1 MDSDANLKLE
11 NNPTLDLGKNGDVIE
26 ALAKY
31 LGFTKQLIESHSRRQ
46 DIVRARDL
54 IAYLLREYGDLSYP
68 AIGRLLGGRDHTTII
83 YSYNKTKAKIEK
95 NPELETELANL
106 IQEASLIKA
115 RKLRVEK
122 EIIPEIISAVKTA
135 NKQGTHSSTFREI
148 PERNAKVLGLWR
160 EGLTLQNIANL
171 YNLSRERV
179 RQIVLATI
187 QQMAV
192 NESVSKGIVMDS
204 DLLVEEEFKKRKK
217 SKESKEDIIPVPA
230 KEKRWSRY
238 YAACKSCGTTSMP
251 HVRHGLCERCSGQY
265 RGGIRENIIERH
277 SGKCDSCGISRG
289 DAIRKYGRDFY
300 ITKLQ
305 QVLCKGCFLKITGKK
320 LSQSAGRKKKRA

>member
-1 MDSDANLKLE
+1 MDSDADLKLE
-11 NNPTLDLGKNGDVIE
+11 DHPTLDLGKKGDVIE

-46 DIVRARDL
+46 EVVRARDL

-83 YSYNKTKAKIEK
+83 YSYKKTKAKIEK

-115 RKLRVEK
+115 RKLRLEK

-135 NKQGTHSSTFREI
+135 NKQGTRSSTFREI
-148 PERNAKVLGLWR
+148 PERNTKVLGLWR

-171 YNLSRERV
+171 YNLSRERI
-179 RQIVLATI
+179 RQIILATI

-217 SKESKEDIIPVPA
+217 SKESKDGVALVPP

-238 YAACKSCGTTSMP
+238 YAACKLCGTTSHASRAAWLM
-251 HVRHGLCERCSGQY
+251 
-265 RGGIRENIIERH
+265 REMFWT
-277 SGKCDSCGISRG
+277 ISR
-289 DAIRKYGRDFY
+289 RN
-300 ITKLQ
+300 
-305 QVLCKGCFLKITGKK
+305 
-320 LSQSAGRKKKRA
+320 KRRHHRAAFEQM